1 MINGIKP
8 KAIQCTMC
16 SNEMPSQRLDMGYT
30 ICTKCSTEE
39 KVSCHTIYPHK
50 TGGYIQVVS
59 KEQSANLNRL
69 DRRGTGVKSA
79 PKYKPF
85 TIEPKQEPK
94 QYKHRPCNK
103 QYTSYD
109 DALNMV
115 NDYYE
120 EWGYQP
126 TIKYL
131 RKLNSSGDIPL
142 MTRVKIQDIIT
153 ERYLNPSPRALSRKF
168 NKGVV

>member
-1 MINGIKP
+1 MKCSLCTDTIP
-8 KAIQCTMC
+8 KARV
-16 SNEMPSQRLDMGYT
+16 NMGYT

-59 KEQSANLNRL
+59 KEQSENLNRL

-94 QYKHRPCNK
+94 QYNFRPCTK
-103 QYTSYD
+103 QYTSYE
-109 DALNMV
+109 DALDMV
-115 NDYYE
+115 NQYYD
-120 EWGYQP
+120 EWGYKP

-131 RKLNSSGDIPL
+131 KQMSSSGDIPL
-142 MTRVKIQDIIT
+142 MTRIKLQDIIT
-153 ERYLNPSPRALSRKF
+153 NRYLEPSPRALVRKY
-168 NKGVV
+168 NKQIA